1 MPLYI
6 TEYQSL
12 ARANNGPFVSAGQE
26 PNVAEQQVAISGSST
41 QSAAFNAKTGF
52 VMIHTDAICALA
64 FGDNPTAANNRHRM
78 AAGEVRFYG
87 VSPGQKVAVI
97 TAT

>member
-12 ARANNGPFVSAGQE
+12 ARANNGPHVAAGQE
-26 PNVAEQQVAISGSST
+26 PNVAEQQVSIGGTST

-64 FGDNPTAANNRHRM
+64 FGNDPTAVANRHRM

>member
-6 TEYQSL
+6 TEYRNL
-12 ARANNGPFVSAGQE
+12 ARADNGPHVSAGQE
-26 PNVAEQQVAISGSST
+26 PNLAEQQVAIGGTST
-41 QSAAFNAKTGF
+41 QSAAFNARTGF

-64 FGDNPTAANNRHRM
+64 FGDNPTAVNNRHRM

-87 VSPGQKVAVI
+87 VAPGHKVAVI